1 MCIIQMT
8 KISITI
14 GIKKRFQ
21 KKSTKS
27 QTILPISI
35 YPLTTARTKKGK
47 RKEKGE
53 EGKKKKRE
61 EKRKEEGEE
70 GEEGKRKKRGGSPHP
85 CKEPPLSRRRRP
97 TLPHCGA
104 VPSARPG
111 LTSLFGM
118 GRGGTP
124 GPKPPEYDVSDID
137 RKQKR
142 ERPEEKTR
150 TPALADMRKTH
161 GADTSVCAFTGKAG
175 GLLVLLGCGRRRPC
189 TCSLSTSSSLTAL

>member
-1 MCIIQMT
+1 MPTYTSTLYNNKFPIPPFYHPKEIN
-8 KISITI
+8 KKPDDSPDFHISSNYSTD
-14 GIKKRFQ
+14 KKRG
-21 KKSTKS
+21 
-27 QTILPISI
+27 
-35 YPLTTARTKKGK
+35 RERKG
-47 RKEKGE
+47 RRGEKEKKRRE
-53 EGKKKKRE
+53 KKRGRG
-61 EKRKEEGEE
+61 EKE
-70 GEEGKRKKRGGSPHP
+70 KKRGGSPHP

>member
-1 MCIIQMT
+1 MQH
-8 KISITI
+8 
-14 GIKKRFQ
+14 GQ
-21 KKSTKS
+21 
-27 QTILPISI
+27 
-35 YPLTTARTKKGK
+35 KKGK
-47 RKEKGE
+47 REKRE
-53 EGKKKKRE
+53 KRKE

-70 GEEGKRKKRGGSPHP
+70 GKRGKRKKERGSPHL

>member
-1 MCIIQMT
+1 MQKVCRSASSLHEAKKT
-8 KISITI
+8 K
-14 GIKKRFQ
+14 Q
-21 KKSTKS
+21 
-27 QTILPISI
+27 QTNDMNERCFFIANLKFNCKVNKIFHEH
-35 YPLTTARTKKGK
+35 
-47 RKEKGE
+47 KEIE
-53 EGKKKKRE
+53 
-61 EKRKEEGEE
+61 
-70 GEEGKRKKRGGSPHP
+70 KKRGGSPHL

>member
-47 RKEKGE
+47 RGKREKREKGE
-53 EGKKKKRE
+53 KGKKKKRE
-61 EKRKEEGEE
+61 KKREKREKR
-70 GEEGKRKKRGGSPHP
+70 GKRKKERGSPHL

-124 GPKPPEYDVSDID
+124 GPKPPEYVIRPMTGGD
-137 RKQKR
+137 RR
-142 ERPEEKTR
+142 
-150 TPALADMRKTH
+150 
-161 GADTSVCAFTGKAG
+161 G
-175 GLLVLLGCGRRRPC
+175 
-189 TCSLSTSSSLTAL
+189 

>member
-1 MCIIQMT
+1 MHHSDDKDKHNNRNQE
-8 KISITI
+8 KISKEIN
-14 GIKKRFQ
+14 KKPDDSPDFHISSNY
-21 KKSTKS
+21 STD
-27 QTILPISI
+27 
-35 YPLTTARTKKGK
+35 KKG
-47 RKEKGE
+47 
-53 EGKKKKRE
+53 E
-61 EKRKEEGEE
+61 EKRKGRKERKGEKE
-70 GEEGKRKKRGGSPHP
+70 KKRGGSPHL

>member
-1 MCIIQMT
+1 MRSGSPQSRGTAPAAPALPKAACPTRSSWREAPPGRCKGTQND
-8 KISITI
+8 
-14 GIKKRFQ
+14 GQ
-21 KKSTKS
+21 KKGALH
-27 QTILPISI
+27 IIVRRAP
-35 YPLTTARTKKGK
+35 
-47 RKEKGE
+47 E
-53 EGKKKKRE
+53 
-61 EKRKEEGEE
+61 
-70 GEEGKRKKRGGSPHP
+70 
-85 CKEPPLSRRRRP
+85 RRRRP

-124 GPKPPEYDVSDID
+124 GPKPPEYDVSAID

>member
-35 YPLTTARTKKGK
+35 YPPTTARTKKGK

-53 EGKKKKRE
+53 KRGKG
-61 EKRKEEGEE
+61 EKE
-70 GEEGKRKKRGGSPHP
+70 KKRGGSPHP